1 MTRSITRLTTT
12 RQHHPLAS
20 RQLAQILLVLA
31 VSLLTFVAPLSPHMA
46 YAEDQVAAPGDDGA
60 SFSSADLRP
69 DAADPC
75 MIKVG
80 GVYYLFATTDNHYI
94 PYYAS
99 TDLKTWT
106 YAGNLLTCSG
116 FEGTGL
122 SRGDIWAPEVRE
134 RTVGGRTTYVLTYTA
149 ANYWDGQFRICVAE
163 ANEIAPGAFGRPT
176 TIDTGSVR
184 NAIDSDLYFEGNNV
198 WCYFKNEDEYHSLCV
213 ERLGPGWSRASNPK
227 TVLRM
232 DQAWETWTIEG
243 PWVIKWGRTYY
254 LMYSS
259 GGYTTNRYCIGYATS
274 NSPEGP
280 FTKQTK
286 SAPLVQSAS
295 GVIGPGHNSTLM
307 VADGE
312 IYLVYHS
319 LFREGEPD
327 RRLMMDRMGIDDKG
341 RMFVNFAGFG
351 RQPLPSGT
359 QGYYQVPGDDYSVS
373 AHGEVSVALSDVAS
387 SQSSTSGVQTV
398 EASEFQI
405 DIADGYKVTD
415 VWLFGTRAGLRGT
428 ADLLINDSLLATGYR
443 LSGEAVKLTL
453 PVMGEPVRSIEVR
466 LSSSQSLSEIL
477 LVSRGR
483 AFEHG
488 NASLPEGTYAIQSN
502 MKSGLVL
509 DNAGDSKVA
518 GSNVLV
524 WEYNG
529 KPNQKW
535 RLTYDDA
542 GLATLVNVSS
552 GMALDVTYGS
562 NAYGTNIEQWDNIG
576 STAQKWSLEDN
587 GDGTVTLL
595 SAVGGN
601 MVADVERAS
610 TSNGANVLL
619 WSVSGANNQRWRF
632 VPVDVDVTADGLAD
646 IEDGYYTLRPKC
658 AQNCCLDVSGASM
671 ADGGNLIIWA
681 AKNSA
686 NQCFEITRQ
695 EDGFYRIKNALS
707 GKAVDVEGGSP
718 FAGTNVLQWQD
729 NGGSNQKWAIYQ
741 RADGSYT
748 LRNVGTGLMLDVTG
762 ASNKL
767 GTNVEGWTP
776 NSSSAQAWDLVKAG
790 NPWQKA
796 IDLAAKNEGALE
808 SGTYAIC
815 STVNQRLVFDVAWA
829 SKSSGANVTLWS
841 NNGGSNQKWNVTFD
855 DQGFATI
862 LNVNSNMALTMGDAA
877 PCGNVV
883 QAANTGAPNQ
893 KWVIVKSGNDS
904 FALASVVDPSLVV
917 DVFGNN
923 HNDGTNIEVYS
934 SIGNTAQRF
943 VFKSSA
949 QALKATS
956 DGTEL
961 AGGQELVATT
971 DVKDLV
977 LDDCGYVVS
986 NGTADLALAVTNP
999 NEAASP
1005 KSVRISIV
1013 AKDTDGS
1020 VRFTD
1025 EWTMG
1030 QIEPGATAYCAGQ
1043 VGNGL
1048 MQDTDTLEVTL
1059 SVEDGDWIAGPEV
1072 EAREQ
1077 AYKVED
1083 ALTAPSSED
1092 KGTLTTTGELT
1103 LTVQSEQTVDSEADS
1118 GAGDE
1123 VVPLPTLVCIL
1134 KNAEGKIV
1142 CGYSHR
1148 LTIEELSADEP
1159 VPFAFESPFDA
1170 VEYVSS
1176 EVHVNPSLNLI

>member
-46 YAEDQVAAPGDDGA
+46 YAEDQVAAPGDDGV
-60 SFSSADLRP
+60 SFSSSDLRP

-149 ANYWDGQFRICVAE
+149 ANYWDSQFRICVAE
-163 ANEIAPGAFGRPT
+163 ANEIAPGAFGRPM

-184 NAIDSDLYFEGNNV
+184 NAIDSDLYFEGNDV

-259 GGYTTNRYCIGYATS
+259 GGYTTGRYCIGYATS
-274 NSPEGP
+274 NSPDGP

-319 LFREGEPD
+319 LFREGAPD

-387 SQSSTSGVQTV
+387 SQSGSGVQTV

-405 DIADGYKVTD
+405 DVADGYKVTD
-415 VWLFGTRAGLRGT
+415 VWLFGTRSGLRGT

-443 LSGEAVKLTL
+443 LSGEAAKLTL

-502 MKSGLVL
+502 MRSGLVL

-610 TSNGANVLL
+610 ANNGSNVLL

-632 VPVDVDVTADGLAD
+632 VPVDVDVTTDGLAD
-646 IEDGYYTLRPKC
+646 IQDGYYTLRPQC
-658 AQNCCLDVSGASM
+658 APNCCLDVAGASM
-671 ADGGNLIIWA
+671 ADGGNLVTWTA
-681 AKNSA
+681 NGTS
-686 NQCFEITRQ
+686 NQCFKVERTD
-695 EDGFYRIKNALS
+695 DGFYCITNALS
-707 GKAVDVEGGSP
+707 RKAVDVAGGSP
-718 FAGTNVLQWQD
+718 FDGANVVQWESK
-729 NGGSNQKWAIYQ
+729 GSSNQKWAIYEHS
-741 RADGSYT
+741 DGTYT
-748 LRNVGTGLMLDVTG
+748 LRNVGSGLMLDVTG
-762 ASNKL
+762 ASSSA
-767 GTNVEGWTP
+767 GTNVEGWSA
-776 NSSSAQAWDLVKAG
+776 NGSSAQAWRLEPASD
-790 NPWQKA
+790 PWQKG
-796 IDLAAKNEGALE
+796 IELAASNKDALAA
-808 SGTYAIC
+808 GTYTIG
-815 STVNQRLVFDVAWA
+815 STVDARLVFDVAWA
-829 SKSSGANVTLWS
+829 SKD
-841 NNGGSNQKWNVTFD
+841 GGSNVALWSGNGGANQSWDVSYD
-855 DQGFATI
+855 EDGFATL
-862 LNVNSNMALTMGDAA
+862 LNVNSGLALTLSAVM

-883 QAANTGAPNQ
+883 QQADTGAPNQ
-893 KWVIVKSGNDS
+893 KWIIVDNGNGS
-904 FALASVVDPSLVV
+904 FTLSCAIDTNFVA
-917 DVFGNN
+917 DVYGNS
-923 HNDGTNIEVYS
+923 HREGTNIEVYP
-934 SIGNTAQRF
+934 NLNNAAQRF
-943 VFKSSA
+943 AFTPVKPA
-949 QALKATS
+949 VAPAADGGELLPAADVPAT
-956 DGTEL
+956 DVE
-961 AGGQELVATT
+961 ELVLE
-971 DVKDLV
+971 DS
-977 LDDCGYVVS
+977 GYVIAAG
-986 NGTADLALAVTNP
+986 NAELALAIKNP
-999 NEAASP
+999 NKDAAP
-1005 KSVRISIV
+1005 KEVSISVEV
-1013 AKDTDGS
+1013 KAQDGTTRLS
-1020 VRFTD
+1020 EDWKV
-1025 EWTMG
+1025 G
-1030 QIEPGATAYCAGQ
+1030 LIEPGETAYCARELGGGQ
-1043 VGNGL
+1043 L
-1048 MQDTDTLEVTL
+1048 QDTDTLNVKVT
-1059 SVEDGDWIAGPEV
+1059 VEDGGWIV
-1072 EAREQ
+1072 REGSQ
-1077 AYKVED
+1077 GWSYVVDSVK
-1083 ALTAPSSED
+1083 TSPSEKDPS
-1092 KGTLTTTGELT
+1092 TLTTTGTIALAGE
-1103 LTVQSEQTVDSEADS
+1103 VAQVDGKIGLQVEGKVAQ
-1118 GAGDE
+1118 
-1123 VVPLPTLVCIL
+1123 PTQPPTLVCVL
-1134 KNAEGKIV
+1134 KDAEGKIV
-1142 CGYSHR
+1142 CGYSHT
-1148 LTIEELSADEP
+1148 LEEEVRAAEEP
-1159 VPFAFESPFDA
+1159 TPFAFDA
-1170 VEYVSS
+1170 PLATVDYASS
-1176 EVHVNPSLNLI
+1176 EVHVNL